1 MTGDAD
7 VLRNRPRMGAAA
19 VSPPL
24 IARVRELLEASRPDG
39 DWTLDEVKAVL
50 HRADPLIDEAESAEL
65 PSGVHAELVGL
76 GAVAAL
82 LATPGVTDVLVNGP
96 GPVWIE
102 RAGALE
108 RTSVVL
114 DAGDV
119 ARLVERT
126 LGPLGRRV
134 DPALPIADAA
144 MADGTRV
151 AVVVPPVA
159 LGGPVLAYR
168 RFEVRAV
175 PLDRFASPR
184 VEAALEAVI
193 ARRYNT
199 VVFGGTGAGKTTL
212 LDALCARLPPEAAGR
227 RRDTHGGRH
236 LVRLEA
242 RRANA
247 EGSGSVE
254 LGDLVRT
261 ALRLRPDRLIV
272 GEVRGGEAA
281 DLVTALSTGHDGGLS
296 TVHAGSPAEALDRLE
311 SMTLLGHRLGV
322 AGIRRRLH
330 AAIDVLVGVARRGD
344 GADRSPALA
353 RGRVGESPSSGPH
366 PGVEIGRSADER
378 RSGTVGDGGA
388 GGGGSGDGRGPG
400 HRSPERSS
408 THAPWR
414 DRRAGIG
421 QRQAAG
427 AQARGRGRRVDDEQ
441 GRWASW
447 RRLAAQLRSGGI
459 AARVA
464 CRRHDRPSRWARPA
478 AMGTLLR
485 QGGQSAT
492 PEGIRGR
499 RSANNC
505 WWRRC
510 AKPPTTGRA
519 ADTLDGVA
527 GTVRHTTSAPNSL
540 PKRPRPLLRLGARR
554 PPAAVSGAR
563 LDGRPSAAW
572 RVGLAGRRHGTVG
585 CARLRTGGCRM
596 DQAHPVL
603 GVPLDRAPMSP
614 AVALATLWGAWA
626 LWHVGA
632 GRAPDHRRSPALIA
646 RQRSLRR
653 WVIAAVVALAVHPM
667 LAIGVGVWWTRRHLA
682 ERRRRSNEQAA
693 RFADVPGGRPVRRRT
708 VAGLTVRSALLG
720 VADVAQ
726 ALARPTQPSKPG
738 TVNRVGGP
746 RRLAQLRPSVGTT
759 RGGAQRPNGPDLV
772 VAVRPVRRSAASWP
786 VDDPRSKSGGSR
798 CDCWGRWCC
807 ASSRH

>member
-7 VLRNRPRMGAAA
+7 VLRNRARLGAAA

-65 PSGVHAELVGL
+65 LSGVHAELVGL

-212 LDALCARLPPEAAGR
+212 LDALCARLPPEER
-227 RRDTHGGRH
+227 LVVVEDTAELAPPGRH

-296 TVHAGSPAEALDRLE
+296 TVHAGSPAEALDLSLIHISE
-311 SMTLLGHRLGV
+311 PT
-322 AGIRRRLH
+322 
-330 AAIDVLVGVARRGD
+330 
-344 GADRSPALA
+344 
-353 RGRVGESPSSGPH
+353 
-366 PGVEIGRSADER
+366 
-378 RSGTVGDGGA
+378 
-388 GGGGSGDGRGPG
+388 
-400 HRSPERSS
+400 
-408 THAPWR
+408 
-414 DRRAGIG
+414 
-421 QRQAAG
+421 
-427 AQARGRGRRVDDEQ
+427 
-441 GRWASW
+441 
-447 RRLAAQLRSGGI
+447 
-459 AARVA
+459 
-464 CRRHDRPSRWARPA
+464 RPY
-478 AMGTLLR
+478 
-485 QGGQSAT
+485 
-492 PEGIRGR
+492 
-499 RSANNC
+499 
-505 WWRRC
+505 
-510 AKPPTTGRA
+510 
-519 ADTLDGVA
+519 
-527 GTVRHTTSAPNSL
+527 
-540 PKRPRPLLRLGARR
+540 
-554 PPAAVSGAR
+554 
-563 LDGRPSAAW
+563 
-572 RVGLAGRRHGTVG
+572 
-585 CARLRTGGCRM
+585 
-596 DQAHPVL
+596 
-603 GVPLDRAPMSP
+603 
-614 AVALATLWGAWA
+614 
-626 LWHVGA
+626 
-632 GRAPDHRRSPALIA
+632 
-646 RQRSLRR
+646 
-653 WVIAAVVALAVHPM
+653 
-667 LAIGVGVWWTRRHLA
+667 
-682 ERRRRSNEQAA
+682 
-693 RFADVPGGRPVRRRT
+693 
-708 VAGLTVRSALLG
+708 
-720 VADVAQ
+720 
-726 ALARPTQPSKPG
+726 
-738 TVNRVGGP
+738 
-746 RRLAQLRPSVGTT
+746 
-759 RGGAQRPNGPDLV
+759 
-772 VAVRPVRRSAASWP
+772 
-786 VDDPRSKSGGSR
+786 
-798 CDCWGRWCC
+798 
-807 ASSRH
+807 

>member
-7 VLRNRPRMGAAA
+7 VLRNRARLGAAA
-19 VSPPL
+19 VSPSL

-65 PSGVHAELVGL
+65 LSGVHAELVGL

-212 LDALCARLPPEAAGR
+212 LDALCARLPPEER
-227 RRDTHGGRH
+227 LVVVEDTAELAPPGRH

-311 SMTLLGHRLGV
+311 SMTLLGAPGLGV

-344 GADRSPALA
+344 GARSVT
-353 RGRVGESPSSGPH
+353 GVWRVAGSAESPEFEELT
-366 PGVEIGRSADER
+366 PGVEIEA
-378 RSGTVGDGGA
+378 V
-388 GGGGSGDGRGPG
+388 
-400 HRSPERSS
+400 
-408 THAPWR
+408 
-414 DRRAGIG
+414 DR
-421 QRQAAG
+421 
-427 AQARGRGRRVDDEQ
+427 
-441 GRWASW
+441 
-447 RRLAAQLRSGGI
+447 
-459 AARVA
+459 
-464 CRRHDRPSRWARPA
+464 
-478 AMGTLLR
+478 
-485 QGGQSAT
+485 
-492 PEGIRGR
+492 
-499 RSANNC
+499 
-505 WWRRC
+505 
-510 AKPPTTGRA
+510 
-519 ADTLDGVA
+519 
-527 GTVRHTTSAPNSL
+527 
-540 PKRPRPLLRLGARR
+540 
-554 PPAAVSGAR
+554 
-563 LDGRPSAAW
+563 
-572 RVGLAGRRHGTVG
+572 
-585 CARLRTGGCRM
+585 
-596 DQAHPVL
+596 
-603 GVPLDRAPMSP
+603 
-614 AVALATLWGAWA
+614 
-626 LWHVGA
+626 
-632 GRAPDHRRSPALIA
+632 
-646 RQRSLRR
+646 
-653 WVIAAVVALAVHPM
+653 
-667 LAIGVGVWWTRRHLA
+667 
-682 ERRRRSNEQAA
+682 
-693 RFADVPGGRPVRRRT
+693 
-708 VAGLTVRSALLG
+708 
-720 VADVAQ
+720 
-726 ALARPTQPSKPG
+726 
-738 TVNRVGGP
+738 
-746 RRLAQLRPSVGTT
+746 
-759 RGGAQRPNGPDLV
+759 
-772 VAVRPVRRSAASWP
+772 
-786 VDDPRSKSGGSR
+786 
-798 CDCWGRWCC
+798 
-807 ASSRH
+807 